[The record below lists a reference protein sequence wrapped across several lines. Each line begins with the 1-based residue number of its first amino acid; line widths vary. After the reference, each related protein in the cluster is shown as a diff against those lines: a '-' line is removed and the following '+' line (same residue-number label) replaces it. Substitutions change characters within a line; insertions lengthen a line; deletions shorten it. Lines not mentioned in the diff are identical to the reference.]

1 MKFVTTSKILAATFL
16 LTASMA
22 SIAGALEVQK
32 EITVNASP
40 ETTWKMIGDFNHLD
54 VWHPVVVASELT
66 SGSNETAGAIR
77 VLTLGNG
84 AAITEKLLSHNNGN
98 NSYSY
103 AITESPLPVTA
114 YVSEISV
121 SATDDGKSLVTWSS
135 SFNAKGVE
143 DQEAINT
150 ITGVYDAGLTSL
162 QKHFQ

>member
-1 MKFVTTSKILAATFL
+1 MKLTTKVKMMTSAIL
-16 LTASMA
+16 LTASMT
-22 SIAGALEVQK
+22 SFAGALEVEK

-66 SGSNETAGAIR
+66 QDSKDTIR

-84 AAITEKLLSHNNGN
+84 AAITEKLLSQNE

-103 AITESPLPVTA
+103 EITESPLPVSG

-121 SATDDGKSLVTWSS
+121 SATQDGKSVVRWTS
-135 SFNAKGVE
+135 SFDAKGVE
-143 DQEAINT
+143 DQEAVNT
-150 ITGVYDAGLTSL
+150 ISGVYDAGLTSL